1 MSDWN
6 ETFRAVKIMNNY
18 QILLIPLVI
27 FSISALASPLTAQE
41 KIEFQ
46 KSSVPSCIAKNNAS
60 RDLTSTQK
68 EGLNNYCTCHSV
80 VMTSLVT
87 REEMMEIS
95 KGKVPASFQGKVAE
109 AQKQCIKTLSSQ

>member
-1 MSDWN
+1 
-6 ETFRAVKIMNNY
+6 MNKY

-27 FSISALASPLTAQE
+27 FSISAFATPLTAQE

-60 RDLTSTQK
+60 RDLTASQK
-68 EGLNNYCTCHSV
+68 EGLNNYCICHSV

-95 KGKVPASFQGKVAE
+95 KGKVPASFQGKVAD